1 MKRIKKNIFKAIF
14 SNIHMKITEV
24 IILFLL
30 IFFLCIR
37 KNSSIE
43 YI

>member
-1 MKRIKKNIFKAIF
+1 MKRIKKNIFKD

>member
-1 MKRIKKNIFKAIF
+1 MKRIKKNIFKA

-30 IFFLCIR
+30 IFFLYIR